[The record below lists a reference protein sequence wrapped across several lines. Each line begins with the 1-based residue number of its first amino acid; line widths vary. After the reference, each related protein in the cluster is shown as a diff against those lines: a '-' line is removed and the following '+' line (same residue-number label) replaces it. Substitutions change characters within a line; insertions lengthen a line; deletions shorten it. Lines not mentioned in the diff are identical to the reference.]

1 MFNASC
7 LNAPSNICDLFTKA
21 NSKYKH
27 ETRFSWSG
35 NYYVQT
41 SRLKKIKVLFPV
53 LELNFGTQFPTNFV
67 NSPKDLL
74 KNIFIT
80 YCSLQWK
87 QDYYVEAPILL
98 QKVAKSAPTT

>member
-1 MFNASC
+1 MLRLTFVIS
-7 LNAPSNICDLFTKA
+7 LLKLIQSTSMRPGFLSLEIMM
-21 NSKYKH
+21 SKLQD
-27 ETRFSWSG
+27 RI
-35 NYYVQT
+35 
-41 SRLKKIKVLFPV
+41 KIKVLFPV